1 MKVHLSI
8 KYSLHCRY
16 INSINRKSLTYS
28 LAVNHLT
35 DLSDD
40 ELKIM
45 RGYRPRKGPKGGIE
59 FTSDV
64 SVDATPDTWDWRI
77 LGMSSRHKVLE
88 LLIC

>member
-1 MKVHLSI
+1 MKDHVSI

-16 INSINRKSLTYS
+16 IDSTNRKSLTYS

-35 DLSDD
+35 DLSND

-45 RGYRPRKGPKGGIE
+45 RGYRPSKGPKGGIE
-59 FTSDV
+59 FTSDI
-64 SVDATPDTWDWRI
+64 SVEATPDTWDWRI
-77 LGMSSRHKVLE
+77 HGMSSRHTILE